1 MKGGTDVQKND
12 RTSST
17 SLWIRVIALILV
29 IALTAG
35 IVVYA
40 ISSLF

>member
-1 MKGGTDVQKND
+1 MQKNE
-12 RTSST
+12 RPSPTN
-17 SLWIRVIALILV
+17 LWIRVIALVLA

-40 ISSLF
+40 VTAIF